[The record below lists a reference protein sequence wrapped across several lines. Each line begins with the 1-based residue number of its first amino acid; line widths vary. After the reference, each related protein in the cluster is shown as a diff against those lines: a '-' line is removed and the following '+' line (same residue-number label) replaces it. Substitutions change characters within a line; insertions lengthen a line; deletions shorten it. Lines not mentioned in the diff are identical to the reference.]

1 MSKRITSGS
10 SKASSA
16 SDEAFGR
23 LKNWAER
30 IDEEIARLESEAR
43 RKMMTCSFDDKNGLP
58 APICDTI
65 RDNVEEMSQMVQAM
79 VRALLAVRAVEY
91 RKNTALQPFFFSLC
105 RNARLEIEGRSCD
118 RKLERPSTYTT
129 KCVKT
134 TEKFPI
140 MLRKTILKCACSQF
154 SFVLTLYISIGTLC
168 ITVSTVCNSQK
179 MMSDL
184 WPMS

>member
-10 SKASSA
+10 FKASSA

-79 VRALLAVRAVEY
+79 VRAVLAVRAVEY
-91 RKNTALQPFFFSLC
+91 RKNTALQPFFFHFAETRDWRSKAGVAT
-105 RNARLEIEGRSCD
+105 RNWRGHPRTRQNA
-118 RKLERPSTYTT
+118 
-129 KCVKT
+129 
-134 TEKFPI
+134 
-140 MLRKTILKCACSQF
+140 
-154 SFVLTLYISIGTLC
+154 
-168 ITVSTVCNSQK
+168 
-179 MMSDL
+179 
-184 WPMS
+184 